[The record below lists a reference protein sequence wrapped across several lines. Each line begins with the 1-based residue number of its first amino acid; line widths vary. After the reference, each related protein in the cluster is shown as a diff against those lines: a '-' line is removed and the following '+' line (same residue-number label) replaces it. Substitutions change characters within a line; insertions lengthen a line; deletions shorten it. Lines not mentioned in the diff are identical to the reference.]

1 MLCFLKNCDYFSLSL
16 LIMVMYLIKIT
27 CLHGPWFII
36 SYYFNV
42 CFAFSRISFIFNLY
56 LLQGVYA
63 VRSAVDGNRVYT
75 SCSRQVVRRLVAL
88 GFTNQVLLKSFQQD
102 PAYEIP
108 STVFLQD
115 MTEVFISPQGFHQNL
130 DSCYN

>member
-1 MLCFLKNCDYFSLSL
+1 
-16 LIMVMYLIKIT
+16 MY
-27 CLHGPWFII
+27 
-36 SYYFNV
+36 V
-42 CFAFSRISFIFNLY
+42 CAFRKISFIINLH

-63 VRSAVDGNRVYT
+63 VRSAVDGNRVYS

-115 MTEVFISPQGFHQNL
+115 MTEVNLLFICYYLGFIFYL
-130 DSCYN
+130 G